1 MPAFVLVKIRRVAK
15 LSRAFLAFE
24 RAIPG
29 VNSNMYFKTARAE
42 KRFSAMVA
50 FVLLLARVFQKV
62 RLKRSVLGEDR
73 ITLITSV
80 GFAVPLRSLGAFGR
94 IAYKKNTKQYYF

>member
-1 MPAFVLVKIRRVAK
+1 MPAFVLVKIRRVTK

-29 VNSNMYFKTARAE
+29 VNANVYFKTARAE

-62 RLKRSVLGEDR
+62 RLERGVLGEDCV
-73 ITLITSV
+73 TLITSV
-80 GFAVPLRSLGAFGR
+80 GFAVTLSSLGAFCR
-94 IAYKKNTKQYYF
+94 IAYKENTKQY

>member
-1 MPAFVLVKIRRVAK
+1 MPAFVLVKIRRVTK

-29 VNSNMYFKTARAE
+29 VNSNVYFKTARAKE
-42 KRFSAMVA
+42 RFSAMVA

-62 RLKRSVLGEDR
+62 RLERGVLGEDR

-80 GFAVPLRSLGAFGR
+80 GFAVALRSLGSFGR
-94 IAYKKNTKQYYF
+94 IAYKKNTKRY

>member
-1 MPAFVLVKIRRVAK
+1 MPAFVLVKIRRVTK

-29 VNSNMYFKTARAE
+29 VNSNVYFKTARAKE
-42 KRFSAMVA
+42 RFSAMVA

-62 RLKRSVLGEDR
+62 RLERGVLGEGR

-80 GFAVPLRSLGAFGR
+80 GFAVALRSLGSFGR
-94 IAYKKNTKQYYF
+94 IAYKKNTKRY